1 MLFLFDNPISSGRF
15 SFNLFAAFNAFYKK
29 TEKIMNIREIN
40 ETKKYED
47 DKKRYMENR

>member
-29 TEKIMNIREIN
+29 TEETMNIGETN
-40 ETKKYED
+40 ETKKYGD
-47 DKKRYMENR
+47 DKKRYIENR